1 MDEAA
6 ECDEILL
13 MRDGAILRQT
23 TPDGLRS
30 ETGEADLSRAF
41 LALIERVLGVS
52 VRVTW
57 AIGRRVL
64 WQIRRD
70 PRTIALLL
78 VVPVVLLVLLK
89 YVFAGKPSVFATI
102 GVPLCGLFPFIVM
115 FLITSIAMLRE
126 RTSGTLERQMTL
138 PMSRL
143 DLLVGY
149 AIAFGLLAAIQAIVV
164 CTVGFLALG
173 LDAAHGAWLVALLA
187 IGNALLGMALGLAVS
202 AFARTEFQ
210 AVQFMPAL
218 IFPQLI
224 LCGLF
229 IERSEMGTALY
240 WASWALPLTY
250 SYDAP
255 RPRPTRPARRLVRAR
270 TSSSTLIATI
280 AALALGKRSPYKRRF
295 AAPDAIARTYSLLAS
310 SHAQCAAGLAGIA
323 HKHSRLD
330 HVPPR
335 PDGSSKGL
343 ERRDRAA
350 RAHA

>member
-1 MDEAA
+1 MSAH
-6 ECDEILL
+6 
-13 MRDGAILRQT
+13 
-23 TPDGLRS
+23 
-30 ETGEADLSRAF
+30 
-41 LALIERVLGVS
+41 
-52 VRVTW
+52 VTW

-78 VVPVVLLVLLK
+78 VVPVFLLVLLK
-89 YVFAGKPSVFATI
+89 YVFAGEPTIFRTI

-115 FLITSIAMLRE
+115 FLVTSIAMLRE

-149 AIAFGLLAAIQAIVV
+149 GIAFGLLAAIQASVV

-173 LDAAHGAWLVALLA
+173 LHAAHGVWLVGLLA

-229 IERSEMGTALY
+229 IERSKMSTVLY
-240 WASWALPLTY
+240 GVSWALPLTY
-250 SYDAP
+250 SYDAL
-255 RPRPTRPARRLVRAR
+255 ARATAPDALSGRFALDVLV
-270 TSSSTLIATI
+270 TVSTTL
-280 AALALGKRSPYKRRF
+280 AALALGAVTLRR
-295 AAPDAIARTYSLLAS
+295 RT
-310 SHAQCAAGLAGIA
+310 
-323 HKHSRLD
+323 
-330 HVPPR
+330 P
-335 PDGSSKGL
+335 
-343 ERRDRAA
+343 
-350 RAHA
+350 